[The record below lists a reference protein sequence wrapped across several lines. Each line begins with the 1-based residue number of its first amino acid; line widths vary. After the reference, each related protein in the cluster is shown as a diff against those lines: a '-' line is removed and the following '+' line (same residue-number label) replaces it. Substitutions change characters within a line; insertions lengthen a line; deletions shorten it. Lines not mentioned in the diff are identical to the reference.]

1 MIYRNLIKK
10 IIKEKI
16 EIINH
21 NLSKILSN
29 KRNVTLLYHRVVPK
43 VPNFS
48 LGNEICIE
56 EFENQINYFKLNY
69 DIVPLNYN
77 SNNERLKTISLSF
90 DDGYKDNYLY
100 AFPILKKENVNAS
113 FFILPYYVNNRKIIW
128 DLDIL
133 NIINFSNLENKKL
146 EIFYRN
152 QKIFLKQEYEN
163 IYDKK
168 KIFILIN
175 YLKKL
180 NIKEIEKIITV
191 LKKQTNYVD
200 FNNMENEC
208 MTWGNLNEMN
218 KSGMLIGSHGNHHL
232 SYKHMSIKEIEKDLL
247 ISKLEIE
254 NNLDINCD
262 MFAFP
267 FGSRDD
273 FDIHKIDYIKSKDF
287 KKVLLNIH
295 GNNFIYEQVYKRKIM
310 YEGKNIKYIYG

>member
-1 MIYRNLIKK
+1 
-10 IIKEKI
+10 
-16 EIINH
+16 
-21 NLSKILSN
+21 
-29 KRNVTLLYHRVVPK
+29 
-43 VPNFS
+43 
-48 LGNEICIE
+48 
-56 EFENQINYFKLNY
+56 
-69 DIVPLNYN
+69 
-77 SNNERLKTISLSF
+77 
-90 DDGYKDNYLY
+90 
-100 AFPILKKENVNAS
+100 
-113 FFILPYYVNNRKIIW
+113 
-128 DLDIL
+128 
-133 NIINFSNLENKKL
+133 
-146 EIFYRN
+146 
-152 QKIFLKQEYEN
+152 
-163 IYDKK
+163 
-168 KIFILIN
+168 
-175 YLKKL
+175 
-180 NIKEIEKIITV
+180 
-191 LKKQTNYVD
+191 
-200 FNNMENEC
+200 MENEC